1 MPMQPTA
8 VVDQGEWED
17 GVQDLLCMVLE
28 TARKVV
34 PALSLIVT
42 VGLQDVWLCRFLIVT
57 TCGFAERTAICD
69 LFSGNES

>member
-1 MPMQPTA
+1 MR
-8 VVDQGEWED
+8 
-17 GVQDLLCMVLE
+17 DLLCMVIE

-42 VGLQDVWLCRFLIVT
+42 VGLQNVRLCRFLIVT
-57 TCGFAERTAICD
+57 TCGFAERMAICD